1 MRPWFHRV
9 SGAPVV
15 LAAFVSGCSRGQ
27 PPQFDA
33 GDAGFTSIALVAPVV
48 VVDAAPPERGQNLT
62 VDAGAL
68 PQTHDEPK
76 GGGEIFDTRARL
88 LWDAIV
94 ADDPELAMPFFFP
107 AAAYEQVKAIAHPL
121 ADWRRRLVAN
131 YTRDIHALHAELGA
145 HPGDARFLRV
155 EVPSG
160 RARWI
165 EPGEEGN
172 KLGYYRVFGTKLRFE
187 DGGRE
192 RTFDVSSLISWRGE
206 WYVVHLSG
214 FK

>member
-1 MRPWFHRV
+1 MRLWFHAL
-9 SGAPVV
+9 SGAPILV
-15 LAAFVSGCSRGQ
+15 AALFSGCTRGE

-33 GDAGFTSIALVAPVV
+33 GDAGFTSIALVMPPA
-48 VVDAAPPERGQNLT
+48 VVDAASERGQNLT

-68 PQTHDEPK
+68 PQTHDEPTAS
-76 GGGEIFDTRARL
+76 GEIFDTRARL

-94 ADDPELAMPFFFP
+94 TDDPELGIPFFFP

-131 YTRDIHALHAELGA
+131 FTRDIHALHAELGA
-145 HPGDARFLRV
+145 HPTEARFVRV

-187 DGGRE
+187 EGGRE
-192 RTFDVSSLISWRGE
+192 QTFDMTSLISWRGE